1 MEIKTTEFIQGFRGF
16 SHNFEK
22 AYTKRQIGSTG
33 HHRIVSYHFG
43 DMKCI
48 VRHET
53 DGYIDN
59 KTGSVAVTGAAEV
72 TDSLSDMLGTLSLSK
87 SDDTAS
93 YLPAIIVKTDGRAV
107 DLSSTQEIKTR
118 AAGRE
123 LDMVE
128 VASQLWISQT
138 PNLVVGCHR
147 KGVFDDVRLRN
158 MKQDICN
165 WEVTNQNAL
174 RNLACLMKKIITV
187 VKRSGGRNAVVKYD
201 GGTKL
206 RIVPGEQKRALPD
219 DLYSKWEVK
228 KQKDDDLKPVQVRTT
243 VQDRS
248 ADTQLMHIQSV
259 SDPLQYVNGSG

>member
-1 MEIKTTEFIQGFRGF
+1 
-16 SHNFEK
+16 
-22 AYTKRQIGSTG
+22 
-33 HHRIVSYHFG
+33 
-43 DMKCI
+43 MKCI

-107 DLSSTQEIKTR
+107 DLSSTLEIKTR

-138 PNLVVGCHR
+138 PNLVVGYHR

-158 MKQDICN
+158 MK
-165 WEVTNQNAL
+165 AGYL
-174 RNLACLMKKIITV
+174 
-187 VKRSGGRNAVVKYD
+187 
-201 GGTKL
+201 
-206 RIVPGEQKRALPD
+206 
-219 DLYSKWEVK
+219 
-228 KQKDDDLKPVQVRTT
+228 
-243 VQDRS
+243 
-248 ADTQLMHIQSV
+248 
-259 SDPLQYVNGSG
+259 